1 MLRPPHPPH
10 PDFREIWNAGDHIS
24 VRKITIFGQI
34 WIRFGTEMNQ
44 ISVRN
49 LFQIWSKSLWHA
61 DLHKNESTS
70 VNGRKCELKCVRP
83 SA

>member
-1 MLRPPHPPH
+1 MQHIQDVATLRQN

-24 VRKITIFGQI
+24 VRKINI
-34 WIRFGTEMNQ
+34 
-44 ISVRN
+44 
-49 LFQIWSKSLWHA
+49 LIWSKSLWHA